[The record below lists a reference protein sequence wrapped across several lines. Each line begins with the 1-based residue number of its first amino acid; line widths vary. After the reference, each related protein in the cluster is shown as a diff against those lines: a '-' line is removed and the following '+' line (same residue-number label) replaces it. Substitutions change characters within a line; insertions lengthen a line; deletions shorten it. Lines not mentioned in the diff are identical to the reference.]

1 MSFSAMADFGA
12 LRGASGVMCSVK
24 ITLGP
29 VDNDGST
36 IKVRKGIS
44 YCTLSSLINVRNAK
58 RTRGLFLVKTALK
71 ATITLRST

>member
-44 YCTLSSLINVRNAK
+44 YCILSLINVKDAK
-58 RTRGLFLVKTALK
+58 HTRGLFLVKTALK